1 MTKHNK
7 ILIIHIT
14 YPILYN
20 NMVRIMNLNLHT
32 AWIAFLL
39 GCIAGA
45 IPGIFFYNANWLGG
59 YSSWKRRMIRLAHI
73 SFFGIGAL
81 NLAFAL
87 TVYILEIESGLMSVS
102 YLLIIGVI
110 TMPIIC
116 YLSAWNI
123 FFRHLFFIPAIS
135 VILGIT
141 LFVWRILFI

>member
-1 MTKHNK
+1 
-7 ILIIHIT
+7 
-14 YPILYN
+14 
-20 NMVRIMNLNLHT
+20 
-32 AWIAFLL
+32 
-39 GCIAGA
+39 
-45 IPGIFFYNANWLGG
+45 
-59 YSSWKRRMIRLAHI
+59 MIRLAHI

-87 TVYILEIESGLMSVS
+87 TVYILEIEFGLMSVS